1 MKYDEIHIENLE
13 IFANHG
19 VFPEETKLGQKFLV
33 SITMYTNTRKAG
45 KTDDL
50 KNSIDY
56 GSVAVLATS
65 YMKENTSKLIEAA
78 AENLAEKLLLTYSL
92 IEGVTIEVKKP
103 WAPVRLP
110 LENVSVKITRFWHK
124 AYIAFGSNLGDK
136 KAYLDKGISDLN
148 KLDGCNVSK
157 TSSYY
162 VTKPYGNVEQDD
174 FLNGCLC
181 LKTLLCPEELLD
193 ALHAIEKSANRD
205 RKVRWGPRTLDLD
218 IIFYDDEILELEELI
233 IPHVEM
239 HKRDFVLKP
248 MLEIAPNKI
257 HPIFK
262 KTVKELAEN
271 LNIEN

>member
-50 KNSIDY
+50 ENSIDY
-56 GSVAVLATS
+56 GSVAVLATA

-148 KLDGCNVSK
+148 NLDGCSVSK

-181 LKTLLCPEELLD
+181 LKTLFSPEELLD
-193 ALHAIEKSANRD
+193 ALHAIEKSANRE

-218 IIFYDDEILELEELI
+218 IIFYDDEILEIEDLI

-248 MLEIAPNKI
+248 MLEIAPNKV

-271 LNIEN
+271 LNMEN